1 MKIILL
7 LISWFTLVGCATP
20 RTKDTDPTL
29 RVFIDPMAIDKT
41 NYARLVTA
49 LKSSGK
55 YIVVDRADGFE
66 AAKREQDFQYTN
78 DSQRVDA
85 RERYATYFKMFGA
98 GGVVAAK
105 SMCHPSQRFW
115 SNQGDFDCL
124 QNLSLIDARTGEVI
138 ATAEHLAT
146 DAVYFYG
153 ELRTPASWGGV
164 VKNLNA
170 NMPAN
175 FTPKSTHPKIVERED
190 EAEQTTQNMRV
201 PAHDDKE
208 EQP

>member
-7 LISWFTLVGCATP
+7 LITWLALVGCATP

-29 RVFIDPMAIDKT
+29 RVFIDPMVIDKA
-41 NYARLVTA
+41 NYARIVTA

-66 AAKREQDFQYTN
+66 AAKREQDFQYL
-78 DSQRVDA
+78 DDKQRVEA
-85 RERYATYFKMFGA
+85 RERYATYFKMYGA
-98 GGVVAAK
+98 GAVIAAK
-105 SMCHPSQRFW
+105 TMCHPSQRFW
-115 SNQGDFDCL
+115 SYQGDFDCL

-153 ELRTPASWGGV
+153 ELRTPASWDGA
-164 VKNLNA
+164 VKNLNT
-170 NMPAN
+170 NVPAN
-175 FTPKSTHPKIVERED
+175 FAKKSTHPKIVERED
-190 EAEQTTQNMRV
+190 EAEQTTKSMRV
-201 PAHDDKE
+201 PARDDKE
-208 EQP
+208 ERP

>member
-1 MKIILL
+1 MKIVLLAPLL
-7 LISWFTLVGCATP
+7 LIVISCATP
-20 RTKDTDPTL
+20 RTKDTDPSL
-29 RVFIDPMAIDKT
+29 RTMVDPQNLDKS
-41 NYARLVTA
+41 NYARIVTA
-49 LKSSGK
+49 LKASGK

-66 AAKREQDFQYTN
+66 AAKREQDFQYT
-78 DSQRVDA
+78 DASQRVET

-98 GGVVAAK
+98 GAIVSAK

-153 ELRTPASWGGV
+153 ELRTPASWDGA

-170 NMPAN
+170 NVPAN
-175 FTPKSTHPKIVERED
+175 FAQKSAHPKIIEREN
-190 EAEQTTQNMRV
+190 EAEQTTKIMRV
-201 PAHDDKE
+201 PARDDKE
-208 EQP
+208 ERP